1 MTNNSTEAA
10 SSASLTHS
18 SGLRVGLLLMW
29 LLVAFGGVFFARD
42 LSWVIA
48 GWPFNFWY
56 SAQGAVVLFIVIVT
70 FYAWRRNKSSAEP
83 SAFAWEAA
91 AYSAYKM
98 RLHRIVLIYIA
109 GLLSF
114 LLLMFFAER
123 AGMSRY
129 WVGGIFLIAT
139 IGLYACI
146 GIYSRTA
153 DPSEYYV
160 AGRRVPAMYNGM
172 ATAADWMSAA
182 SFISLAG
189 TLYLQ
194 GFSGTPTQP
203 GGLAY
208 ILGWT
213 GGFCL
218 VALLVAPHL
227 RSLEIDTV
235 PDFFQLR
242 FGGKWPRWVAAFS
255 AVLCSFTYVVAQIYG
270 VGLITSRLT
279 GVQFEIGILLG
290 LGGVLVC
297 SFLGGMRA
305 VTWTQVAQYVI
316 VILAFLIPVSWLAYK
331 QLGNPLATIT
341 YGQQIGKISALEERL
356 MSSPAERA
364 VIEEYG
370 RRAKT
375 YEAKL
380 LDIEA
385 SLAED
390 HKAAQAKL
398 RQLNLQRA
406 DASIIFA
413 ATRELAALP
422 KDVNSA
428 RERWTFAMHDYIERA
443 KPLAGM
449 PRHAQPFA
457 GDPGGTPLEQQ
468 AFNTSRL
475 NFLALMF
482 CLMIGTAGL
491 PHLLTRY
498 YTTPT
503 VAEARTSVA
512 WSLFFIALLYLSAP
526 ALAVLVKYEIM
537 SNLVGLNFE
546 NLPTW
551 IAQWSKVD
559 PTLISVSDVNGD
571 GILQFAELR
580 LGADIV
586 MLATPELGGLPY
598 VVSGLV
604 AAGGLAA
611 ALSTADGLL
620 LTIGNALAHDVYRPK
635 TKENHG
641 NLHRVML
648 SKFTLMLVALAAAY
662 VASQRPAAILSLVAA
677 SFSLAGAAFV
687 PAMVMGIYWRRT
699 SRQGVVCGMLF
710 GLGVTLYYMIV
721 NSTPVQ
727 AAFSWS
733 GNDLW
738 FDIQPI
744 SAGVFG
750 VPAGFIVIW
759 IVSLMFPHSSLTQ
772 ATQTGR

>member
-1 MTNNSTEAA
+1 MTTDVDTT
-10 SSASLTHS
+10 SSERPGQQP
-18 SGLRVGLLLMW
+18 GLRAGLLLMW
-29 LLVAFGGVFFARD
+29 LFVAFGGVFFARD

-56 SAQGAVVLFIVIVT
+56 SAQGAVVLFIVIVA

-83 SAFAWEAA
+83 PPFAWEAA

-194 GFSGTPTQP
+194 GFSGTPSQP

-227 RSLEIDTV
+227 RRAEVDTV

-242 FGGKWPRWVAAFS
+242 FGGKWPRLVAAMS

-305 VTWTQVAQYVI
+305 VTWTQVAQYI
-316 VILAFLIPVSWLAYK
+316 IIILAFLIPVSWLAYK
-331 QLGNPLATIT
+331 QLGNPLAPLA
-341 YGQQIGKISALEERL
+341 YGQQIGKISTLEERL
-356 MSSPAERA
+356 IASPAEKA
-364 VIEEYG
+364 VIQEYG
-370 RRAKT
+370 RRAKA

-422 KDVNSA
+422 KDVNTA
-428 RERWTFAMHDYIERA
+428 RERWTIAMHDYIDLA

-457 GDPGGTPLEQQ
+457 GDPDGTPAEQQ
-468 AFNTSRL
+468 KFNTSRL

-537 SNLVGLNFE
+537 SNLVGLSFE

-559 PTLISVSDVNGD
+559 PSLISVSDVNGD

-620 LTIGNALAHDVYRPK
+620 LTIGNALAHDVYKPK
-635 TKENHG
+635 VKRNHG

-648 SKFTLMLVALAAAY
+648 SKFTLLLVALAAAY
-662 VASQRPAAILSLVAA
+662 VASLRPAAILSLVAA

-710 GLGVTLYYMIV
+710 GLGVTLYYMII
-721 NSTPVQ
+721 NSTTVLS
-727 AAFSWS
+727 AFSWS

-750 VPAGFIVIW
+750 VPAGFFVIW

-772 ATQTGR
+772 ADQASR